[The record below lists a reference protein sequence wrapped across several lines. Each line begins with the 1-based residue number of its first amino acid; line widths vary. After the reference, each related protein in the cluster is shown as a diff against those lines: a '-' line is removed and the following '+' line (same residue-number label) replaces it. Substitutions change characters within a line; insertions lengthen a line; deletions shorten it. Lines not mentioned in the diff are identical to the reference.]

1 MDHGTAGMQGG
12 GDAGRRK
19 MTRGCLPC
27 RGEAFQGAACVQ
39 RGRRAVPSI
48 RETPVT
54 ITAKRLTC
62 ALATW

>member
-1 MDHGTAGMQGG
+1 MDHDTVGTQGG

-19 MTRGCLPC
+19 MSRGCLPC
-27 RGEAFQGAACVQ
+27 RGEAFQGAAYVQ
-39 RGRRAVPSI
+39 RGRRAVPSTG
-48 RETPVT
+48 ETPVS